1 MIRGLYTATSGML
14 TSNRKIDVTAN
25 NIANIST
32 AGFKR
37 DSLVATV
44 FDEALVSRMENG
56 TVTIGNS
63 SQRTI
68 AGEIG
73 TDLTQGSLKETGN
86 SLDLAVKGDGFFTL
100 TNAQGQQWFSR
111 NGQFSMDAE
120 GYLTLPQGGRL
131 MGENGAVKVDG
142 TGFTVNG
149 QGEVYDTKGKLVDK
163 LLIYSPT
170 GNTMVKQSEGMFVDM
185 AYTQANFID
194 DGEVLQ
200 GVLESSNVDMTEEL
214 SDMISSQRS
223 FQACSQALKMID
235 STLQKAVNEVGRI

>member
-56 TVTIGNS
+56 AVTIGNS